1 MECGMSHSIQM
12 VPTKTAGL
20 PLGYTG
26 LTEIPLWRQSTTL
39 PRNPIQCLT
48 VSVTRTISPWAVLKL
63 QFQYHFPTSELP
75 FHICACVWFLF
86 LSTSTSIY
94 RVSLHQYTRQLT
106 GIGLSL
112 KTASVFGNPWGRDG
126 TACHSHPVRCEGSRC
141 SMGQPCLELNT
152 VQPTAINTHEDLKF
166 LSAKYLSHKGGFFQV
181 HLVAWILMICLHHLF
196 MDWDGSQSFLIAS
209 YRHLDTRHRWFMF
222 PKQTGK
228 LWGQWDPSVWTRSR
242 RAVSSDYKVF

>member
-1 MECGMSHSIQM
+1 MECGMSHSIKM

-20 PLGYTG
+20 PPGYTG

-152 VQPTAINTHEDLKF
+152 VQPTAINTHEEPEIPFSKIF
-166 LSAKYLSHKGGFFQV
+166 ITQ
-181 HLVAWILMICLHHLF
+181 
-196 MDWDGSQSFLIAS
+196 
-209 YRHLDTRHRWFMF
+209 RWFF
-222 PKQTGK
+222 SSSFGSLNTYDLPT
-228 LWGQWDPSVWTRSR
+228 PSFYGLGWLTVFSNSILQ
-242 RAVSSDYKVF
+242 AFGYSS